1 MGRQTVDLIK
11 DLIISILIIACI
23 ILVLAIFFYDKIAI
37 SKMVPEAE
45 EYVLSEQMQQEL
57 ENTSL
62 DNAQEIIV
70 NYYIDGKDLN
80 KYEKT
85 NEYNKGKGAPFS
97 NISTPVTGNNSSSN
111 TNNGNI
117 SQNFYEDGGIK

>member
-80 KYEKT
+80 KYC
-85 NEYNKGKGAPFS
+85 
-97 NISTPVTGNNSSSN
+97 
-111 TNNGNI
+111 
-117 SQNFYEDGGIK
+117 